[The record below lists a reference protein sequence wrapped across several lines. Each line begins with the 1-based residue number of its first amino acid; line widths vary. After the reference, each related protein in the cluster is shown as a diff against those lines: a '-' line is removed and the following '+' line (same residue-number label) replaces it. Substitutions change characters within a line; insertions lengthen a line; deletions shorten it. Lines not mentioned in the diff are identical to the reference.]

1 VTRDTEGGSERNA
14 TVTARRFPLYAQ
26 ILLGMLLG
34 LIVGPMLGSQALVL
48 GTLGKIVVQLIK
60 AAATP
65 LLFFAIV
72 HAVLTTEIRGRAA
85 LRLLFF
91 ATLNACIALLI
102 GLLLSNVFAPGRSLA
117 NFSVPASAASA
128 SYANKKIEL
137 LATLE
142 GFVPTNFVTPF
153 AENLVLT
160 IVLIALLLGF
170 GLRRARSEQLLVGQQ
185 AYRSVEDAI
194 TTLFRVLEVVL
205 GWVIRLV
212 PFAVFGVV
220 AKSVGEH
227 GYAPLKGLAVYVA
240 IGVGGL
246 LLHVLVTYQAWL
258 VLFVRIPLRTFWREA
273 REPVS
278 YVLGANSSLATL
290 PVTLR
295 ALDRL
300 GVPRSAS
307 TLGACVGTNFNND
320 GIILYEGM
328 AVLFVAQ
335 ASGIHVSFGEQL
347 LVAAT
352 CLVAAMGVAG
362 VPEAGFV
369 SLALVLNT
377 VKLPLE
383 LLPLLLTVDWII
395 ARGRSVVN
403 VLSDMLL
410 SLLLAHYG
418 DGADDKDAPSSSE
431 PAKPISQLP
440 HSG

>member
-1 VTRDTEGGSERNA
+1 
-14 TVTARRFPLYAQ
+14 
-26 ILLGMLLG
+26 MLLG
-34 LIVGPMLGSQALVL
+34 LLVGPALGSKALVL
-48 GTLGKIVVQLIK
+48 GTLGKLVVQLIK

-72 HAVLTTEIRGRAA
+72 QAVLTTEIRGRAA

-91 ATLNACIALLI
+91 ATSNACIALGI
-102 GLLLSNVFAPGRSLA
+102 GLGLSNFFSPGQSLRS
-117 NFSVPASAASA
+117 FSAGASSAASA
-128 SYANKKIEL
+128 SYANKKIDL

-160 IVLIALLLGF
+160 IVLLALLFGF
-170 GLRRARSEQLLVGQQ
+170 GLRRARTEQLLLG
-185 AYRSVEDAI
+185 AHAFRAVEDAI
-194 TTLFRVLEVVL
+194 TTLFRVLELVL
-205 GWVIRLV
+205 GWVIQLV

-220 AKSVGEH
+220 AKAVGEH
-227 GYAPLKGLAVYVA
+227 GYAPLKGLAVYVSV
-240 IGVGGL
+240 GLGGL
-246 LLHVLVTYQAWL
+246 FLHVFITYQAWL
-258 VLFVRIPLRTFWREA
+258 VLFVRMPLSKFWKEA
-273 REPVS
+273 REPVA
-278 YVLGANSSLATL
+278 YALGANSSLATL

-335 ASGIHVSFGEQL
+335 ASGIHLSFAEQL
-347 LVAAT
+347 LIAGA

-395 ARGRSVVN
+395 ARGRSAVN

-410 SLLLAHYG
+410 SILLAKG
-418 DGADDKDAPSSSE
+418 SE
-431 PAKPISQLP
+431 QEP
-440 HSG
+440 

>member
-1 VTRDTEGGSERNA
+1 MNRDPEGGNA
-14 TVTARRFPLYAQ
+14 PARRRFPLYAQ
-26 ILLGMLLG
+26 ILVGMLLG
-34 LIVGPMLGSQALVL
+34 LLLGPLLGSRALIL

-72 HAVLTTEIRGRAA
+72 QGRVERGDPRRAA

-91 ATLNACIALLI
+91 ATLNACIALGI
-102 GLLLSNVFAPGRSLA
+102 GLGLSNLFHPGRSLA
-117 NFSVPASAASA
+117 SFSQATSAASA
-128 SYANKKIEL
+128 GYANKKLEL
-137 LATLE
+137 MATLE
-142 GFVPTNFVTPF
+142 SFVPSNFVTPF
-153 AENLVLT
+153 AENSVADGGAVGAAVRLRP
-160 IVLIALLLGF
+160 AASAHRAAAF
-170 GLRRARSEQLLVGQQ
+170 GLAGVPSRRRRRHYPFARARGSARLGDSLGAVRRVRRGGQ
-185 AYRSVEDAI
+185 S
-194 TTLFRVLEVVL
+194 
-205 GWVIRLV
+205 GWR
-212 PFAVFGVV
+212 
-220 AKSVGEH
+220 
-227 GYAPLKGLAVYVA
+227 
-240 IGVGGL
+240 
-246 LLHVLVTYQAWL
+246 AWL
-258 VLFVRIPLRTFWREA
+258 RAAPGPGNLRGRRLGRLAAARAGQLPGPGWCCSRACRSAKFWKAA
-273 REPVS
+273 REPVV
-278 YVLGANSSLATL
+278 YALGANSSLATL

-347 LVAAT
+347 LVAGALLGGGHGRRRCT
-352 CLVAAMGVAG
+352 GG
-362 VPEAGFV
+362 GFV

-395 ARGRSVVN
+395 ARGRSAVN

-410 SLLLAHYG
+410 SILLAKG
-418 DGADDKDAPSSSE
+418 ERE
-431 PAKPISQLP
+431 PT
-440 HSG
+440 

>member
-1 VTRDTEGGSERNA
+1 
-14 TVTARRFPLYAQ
+14 
-26 ILLGMLLG
+26 
-34 LIVGPMLGSQALVL
+34 LVL

-258 VLFVRIPLRTFWREA
+258 VLFVRIYA
-273 REPVS
+273 
-278 YVLGANSSLATL
+278 LGANSSLATL